1 MNPSLLKLFYD
12 KFGGEG
18 KPRFFR
24 SPARINIIGEHVD
37 YVGGLVLPAAIQF
50 STNLLVRPNS
60 SPTYRIYSTFFDSFL
75 ELKSIEYQT
84 EQKWANYILGMILE
98 IQKEGFSIP
107 GFDMLVEGNIPQG
120 AGLSSSASLEVGV
133 GFSLSEC
140 FSFEIPREKI
150 AILGQR
156 AENNFVGTKCGIM
169 DQFIISVG
177 KKNQCILLNTETLS
191 YSYTNIKA
199 DDHEFYLVNSNVK
212 HSLETS
218 AYNTRREECESA
230 FTKLKSKF
238 PSYKNLYSIF
248 ENEINFLDF
257 QLTDTEYKRVQHISG
272 EKKRTENIIRAFS
285 DGNMKLAGSILTK
298 THQSLSKL
306 FEVSCPETD
315 FLVNSLISEEV
326 SGARMIGGGFGGCIL
341 VLDKI
346 GKKEKLEAKVKKS
359 YFDKFGIEAEFYSF
373 QISDGVSELQYD

>member
-1 MNPSLLKLFYD
+1 MNASLLKLFYE
-12 KFGGEG
+12 KFGGEE
-18 KPRFFR
+18 KPRIFR

-50 STNLLVRPNS
+50 TTNLLVRPNHI
-60 SPTYRIYSTFFDSFL
+60 PTYRIYSTYFDSFL
-75 ELKSIEYQT
+75 ELEKVEYQKDK
-84 EQKWANYILGMILE
+84 KWANYILGVILE

-133 GFSLSEC
+133 GYSLSEC

-150 AILGQR
+150 AVLGQR

-191 YSYTNIKA
+191 YTYTNINA
-199 DDHEFYLVNSNVK
+199 DDHEFYLINSNVK

-238 PSYKNLYSIF
+238 PNYKNLYSIF

-257 QLTDTEYKRVQHISG
+257 PFTDTEYKRVQHISG

-298 THQSLSKL
+298 THESLSKL

-315 FLVNSLISEEV
+315 FLVNSLVSEEV
-326 SGARMIGGGFGGCIL
+326 SGARMIGGGFGGCVL

-346 GKKEKLEAKVKKS
+346 GKKEELEKKVKKK
-359 YFDKFGIEAEFYSF
+359 YFDEYGIEAEFYSF
-373 QISDGVSELQYD
+373 QISDGVSELLYD